1 MTRGDDVKVAVV
13 GVGRWGL
20 NHLAKL
26 VALLG
31 PERVAFYDADAE
43 RTRAAEER
51 YPDVAALR
59 SWEEFLAGEYRA
71 AVIAAPAARHAELA
85 QTALA
90 AGKDLLVEKPLA
102 LAPADAAALVRLA
115 EDKKAVL
122 MVGHIL
128 LFDPAFE
135 ALKEVVAAGELGDIK
150 FITAARAKLGT
161 IRLEEDVTFSLA
173 AHDVALALWLLEE
186 EPAVA
191 SAVAVDARG
200 AGVADAAFLNLSFP
214 NGVTAHVWA
223 SWLYPLETRR
233 FVVVGDEA
241 MAAVIQEQGG
251 RGELTVYR
259 MGARGGGAEVYD
271 DGSSVAD
278 VPAVDLLTAELEH
291 FLSCVATRAP
301 PRADG
306 RQGLEVVKVLAA
318 AQKSAAAG
326 GAPLRLEN

>member
-1 MTRGDDVKVAVV
+1 MSGGDDVKVAVV

-26 VALLG
+26 VPLLG

-43 RTRAAEER
+43 RARAAGER
-51 YPDVAALR
+51 YPEVAALR
-59 SWEEFLAGEYRA
+59 SWEEFLKGGYKA
-71 AVIAAPAARHAELA
+71 AIIAAPASHHAELA
-85 QTALA
+85 GAALA

-102 LAPADAAALVRLA
+102 LTPPDAAALVRLA
-115 EDKKAVL
+115 EEKKAVL

-135 ALKEVVAAGELGDIK
+135 ALKDAIAAGELGDIK
-150 FITAARAKLGT
+150 YMTAARAKLGT

-173 AHDVALALWLLEE
+173 AHDVALALWLLED
-186 EPAVA
+186 EPASA

-200 AGVADAAFLNLSFP
+200 AGVADAAFLNLSFSG
-214 NGVTAHVWA
+214 GVTAHVWA

-241 MAAVIQEQGG
+241 MAAVIQEEGG

-271 DGSSVAD
+271 DGSSAVE
-278 VPAVDLLTAELEH
+278 VPVVDLLEAELGH
-291 FLSCVATRAP
+291 FLECVATRAT

-306 RQGLEVVKVLAA
+306 RQGLDVVKVLAA

-326 GAPLRLEN
+326 GGPVRLEN